1 MDINI
6 VSATIVPSICNSHE
20 LRSNRIGLLPGDP
33 SGIGPELVA
42 SLLFGNKTI
51 AQTEILIIGIESV
64 LLSGAITVISNLKYT
79 KPVDYNWINELC
91 KTEKILLDEGGKSYR
106 KRLQLSSRTN

>member
-20 LRSNRIGLLPGDP
+20 LRSNRIGLLPEDP
-33 SGIGPELVA
+33 SGIEPELVA

-51 AQTEILIIGIESV
+51 AQTEILIIGSESV
-64 LLSGAITVISNLKYT
+64 LLSGAITVSSNLKYT

-91 KTEKILLDEGGKSYR
+91 NTEKILLDEGGQIIPKEITAF
-106 KRLQLSSRTN
+106 L

>member
-20 LRSNRIGLLPGDP
+20 LRSNRIGLLPGGP
-33 SGIGPELVA
+33 SAIGPELVA
-42 SLLFGNKTI
+42 SLLFDNKTI
-51 AQTEILIIGIESV
+51 AQTEILTIGSESV
-64 LLSGAITVISNLKYT
+64 LFSGVITVSSNLKYI

-91 KTEKILLDEGGKSYR
+91 KTKKILLDKGGLVIPKEIMAF
-106 KRLQLSSRTN
+106 L

>member
-64 LLSGAITVISNLKYT
+64 LLSGAITVISNLKYIQNQLIIIGLMNSV
-79 KPVDYNWINELC
+79 KQR
-91 KTEKILLDEGGKSYR
+91 KSYWIR
-106 KRLQLSSRTN
+106 GG